1 MRIKRVLAGRRNAA
15 RPFSGSRPSRPPGR
29 GLPPGVLAVLAALA
43 LCACGTPRPLTFEEQ
58 DAWMARQQCRQ
69 EATDMAGPSWG
80 GENPYWTDYFVMC
93 MNRFGIS
100 DAALRRMW
108 Y

>member
-1 MRIKRVLAGRRNAA
+1 MRIKCPETGRRCSAA
-15 RPFSGSRPSRPPGR
+15 RPRTGHRPPRLPGR
-29 GLPPGVLAVLAALA
+29 GLLLAALAALA
-43 LCACGTPRPLTFEEQ
+43 LCACAPPRPLTFEEQ
-58 DAWMARQQCRQ
+58 EAYMAKQQCSQ

-80 GENPYWTDYFVMC
+80 GQNLYWTDYFVMC

>member
-1 MRIKRVLAGRRNAA
+1 MRIKRPETGRRNTAA
-15 RPFSGSRPSRPPGR
+15 RLFLRAPRLPGR
-29 GLPPGVLAVLAALA
+29 ALLPALAALA
-43 LCACGTPRPLTFEEQ
+43 LCACAPPQPLTFEEQ
-58 DAWMARQQCRQ
+58 EAYMAKQQCSQ

-93 MNRFGIS
+93 MHRFGIS

>member
-1 MRIKRVLAGRRNAA
+1 MPIERLGAGQRNAA
-15 RPFSGSRPSRPPGR
+15 ARPLPAARSPRLPGR
-29 GLPPGVLAVLAALA
+29 GLLLGALAALA
-43 LCACGTPRPLTFEEQ
+43 LCACAPPRSLTFEEQ
-58 DAWMARQQCRQ
+58 EAYMAKQQCSQ